1 MLKWLAISLDNSS
14 TTKVLTYCTFCL
26 KVRKITH
33 IYSNK
38 NICSVIAAHQYV
50 LFKSNLFSI
59 ILVPKPTQ
67 KQLLQQLYNTVPDKW
82 KPIGIYLEIPEAQ
95 LKTIDKQYHGD
106 PQECLMAMLT
116 ESWLPRVS
124 PPPTWQ
130 DLAEAVEFVGYPDVA
145 QKLRNKFCE
154 CHTYSSVKIVGLSF
168 NTSCQTCFIVFYR
181 LTVTQSTYTCDL
193 KL

>member
-1 MLKWLAISLDNSS
+1 M
-14 TTKVLTYCTFCL
+14 
-26 KVRKITH
+26 
-33 IYSNK
+33 
-38 NICSVIAAHQYV
+38 
-50 LFKSNLFSI
+50 
-59 ILVPKPTQ
+59 
-67 KQLLQQLYNTVPDKW
+67 PDKW

-95 LKTIDKQYHGD
+95 LKTIDKQHRGD

-145 QKLRNKFCE
+145 QKLRDKFCE
-154 CHTYSSVKIVGLSF
+154 FHTYSSANVVTKVAFFFS
-168 NTSCQTCFIVFYR
+168 TSCQTCFIVFYR
-181 LTVTQSTYTCDL
+181 FTATRSIYTHL